1 MTGRLARLMV
11 GTCMAAALTVSGLV
25 SSMPAAHAVNK
36 CVDKPLISIV
46 ECNDIN
52 ILGNGVNVTVGNV
65 DVSLVEVEN
74 VLNGNWVS
82 IPIANGN
89 SLEIETAIKNV
100 LNHNN
105 IHVCVIT
112 VTVNIIDK
120 TVGTC

>member
-1 MTGRLARLMV
+1 
-11 GTCMAAALTVSGLV
+11 
-25 SSMPAAHAVNK
+25 
-36 CVDKPLISIV
+36 
-46 ECNDIN
+46 IN